1 MKILSL
7 ILIMLMILFFVL
19 GDVEMNI
26 RQEDPSYKKALMEL
40 SQQYES
46 GESSYDEKIPM
57 ERPAGLG
64 VGSNIRKINPEAQVE
79 DIDISME
86 IYRRYKQ
93 ERDANAKLKNSEG
106 AVKFSVTPPSRESAS
121 EDTKK
126 ILESNIKD
134 AGNRASRYFKDLKK
148 AFPKLTTKQI
158 SAIVGNLDHESQGFT
173 QFYEQGV
180 KVGGEGDAQWTA
192 ERRNDFIAFT
202 EENDLNPKSYEASR
216 DFLIYELKNNR
227 VHGFENWDDFDSFND
242 PTKSVSELT
251 HLFERRYFVAGKPMT
266 SKRQK
271 LANSYYKDYSLK
283 NREER

>member
-93 ERDANAKLKNSEG
+93 ERDATLILKMQ
-106 AVKFSVTPPSRESAS
+106 VTGQV
-121 EDTKK
+121 DTLK
-126 ILESNIKD
+126 I
-134 AGNRASRYFKDLKK
+134 
-148 AFPKLTTKQI
+148 
-158 SAIVGNLDHESQGFT
+158 
-173 QFYEQGV
+173 
-180 KVGGEGDAQWTA
+180 
-192 ERRNDFIAFT
+192 
-202 EENDLNPKSYEASR
+202 
-216 DFLIYELKNNR
+216 
-227 VHGFENWDDFDSFND
+227 
-242 PTKSVSELT
+242 
-251 HLFERRYFVAGKPMT
+251 
-266 SKRQK
+266 
-271 LANSYYKDYSLK
+271 
-283 NREER
+283 

>member
-1 MKILSL
+1 
-7 ILIMLMILFFVL
+7 MILFFVL

-46 GESSYDEKIPM
+46 GESSYDEKTPM

-79 DIDISME
+79 DIDISMQ

-192 ERRNDFIAFT
+192 DRRGDFRAFT
-202 EENDLNPKSYEASR
+202 EENDLN
-216 DFLIYELKNNR
+216 L
-227 VHGFENWDDFDSFND
+227 
-242 PTKSVSELT
+242 
-251 HLFERRYFVAGKPMT
+251 
-266 SKRQK
+266 
-271 LANSYYKDYSLK
+271 
-283 NREER
+283 

>member
-1 MKILSL
+1 
-7 ILIMLMILFFVL
+7 MLLILFFVL
-19 GDVEMNI
+19 GDVEMI
-26 RQEDPSYKKALMEL
+26 GKQEKASYINGLDTLRE
-40 SQQYES
+40 QYK
-46 GESSYDEKIPM
+46 SSYVEDSSVPL

-64 VGSNIRKINPEAQVE
+64 VGPNVKRISPEAQIE
-79 DIDISME
+79 DIDISMK
-86 IYRRYKQ
+86 IYRRYK
-93 ERDANAKLKNSEG
+93 EEMDANAVLKKSEG
-106 AVKFSVTPPSRESAS
+106 AVKFSSPPPSRENAS

-126 ILESNIKD
+126 ILKSNVKD

-192 ERRNDFIAFT
+192 ERRKDFRAYVGS
-202 EENDLNPKSYEASR
+202 NDLNPKSYEASR
-216 DFLIYELKNNR
+216 DFLIYELKNNKI
-227 VHGFENWDDFDSFND
+227 HGFENWDNFDSFND

-271 LANSYYKDYSLK
+271 LANSYYEDYSLK

>member
-1 MKILSL
+1 
-7 ILIMLMILFFVL
+7 MLLILFFVL
-19 GDVEMNI
+19 GDLEMNI

-40 SQQYES
+40 RQQYES
-46 GESSYDEKIPM
+46 GESSYDEKVPM

-79 DIDISME
+79 DIDISLE
-86 IYRRYKQ
+86 IYRRYKL

-126 ILESNIKD
+126 ILESNVKN
-134 AGNRASRYFKDLKK
+134 AEGRANKYFRDLKK
-148 AFPKLTTKQI
+148 EFPKLSIKQI
-158 SAIVGNLDHESQGFT
+158 SAIIGNLHHESQGFT

-192 ERRNDFIAFT
+192 DRRKDFRAFV
-202 EENDLNPKSYEASR
+202 EANGLNPKSYEASR

-227 VHGFENWDDFDSFND
+227 THGFVNWDKFDSFND
-242 PTKSVSELT
+242 PSKSVAELT
-251 HLFERRYFVAGKPMT
+251 NLIERRYFVAGKPMT
-266 SKRQK
+266 SKRSK
-271 LANSYYKDYSLK
+271 LSDSYYKEFSAQNK
-283 NREER
+283 EER